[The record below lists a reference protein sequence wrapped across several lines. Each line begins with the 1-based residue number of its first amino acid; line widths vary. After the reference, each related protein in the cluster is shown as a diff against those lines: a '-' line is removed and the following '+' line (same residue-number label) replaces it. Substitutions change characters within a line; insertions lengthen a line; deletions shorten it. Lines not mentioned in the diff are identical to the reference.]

1 MRPALRYY
9 GGKWKLAPWVIAH
22 FPPHRIYLE
31 AYSGGASVLLQKPR
45 VYGEILNDLDDQVTN
60 VFRVLRDPALAAAL
74 KEAVGL
80 TPFARSEFEAAYSWS
95 DDPVEQ
101 ARRAIVRSFMG
112 FGSNGFH
119 GKRGMRTMASP
130 WRSSTGFRSDAKRSG
145 STPAKD
151 WSTWPESIPA
161 FTERLRGVVIENRD
175 GLELLVQHDS
185 ADTLHYLDPPYLM
198 STRSSK
204 GKYTHELDED
214 GHRRLAEVATGLEGH
229 VVISGYPSALYED
242 LYRGW
247 IRVERAAM
255 ADGSRARTEVLWL
268 SPSSARALEASRPS
282 LFDLL
287 ETTP

>member
-119 GKRGMRTMASP
+119 GKRGMRTMASAFDRTP
-130 WRSSTGFRSDAKRSG
+130 NAPARRRRRIGRPGPSRSRRSRNGSG
-145 STPAKD
+145 E
-151 WSTWPESIPA
+151 W
-161 FTERLRGVVIENRD
+161 
-175 GLELLVQHDS
+175 
-185 ADTLHYLDPPYLM
+185 
-198 STRSSK
+198 
-204 GKYTHELDED
+204 
-214 GHRRLAEVATGLEGH
+214 
-229 VVISGYPSALYED
+229 
-242 LYRGW
+242 
-247 IRVERAAM
+247 
-255 ADGSRARTEVLWL
+255 
-268 SPSSARALEASRPS
+268 
-282 LFDLL
+282 
-287 ETTP
+287 